1 MALGVFGAPLLRY
14 LPISSTLFHE
24 MSILP
29 RVAVALLGCLL
40 AVRAAPAFD
49 SILDRRASITTLSTS
64 QVDAFTP
71 YTFFASAAYW
81 YVGFEPSLNT
91 VIVAHQGTDSH
102 NILTLLEDADVV
114 LEPLS
119 PSLFPGI
126 SGSIEVHAGFAGE
139 QARTAADVLAAVQ
152 QAMSQFSTSTVT
164 VVGHSLGGAIALLD
178 SVGNQAFANYVDA
191 NLHLT
196 HVNNK
201 EDPVPILPGR
211 FLGFVHPAGEVHIE
225 DSNAWVACPG
235 QDNPSTL
242 CIVGDVS
249 NIFEGDV
256 SDHDGPYNGVTMGC

>member
-1 MALGVFGAPLLRY
+1 
-14 LPISSTLFHE
+14 
-24 MSILP
+24 MSVLP

-40 AVRAAPAFD
+40 AARAAPAFD
-49 SILDRRASITTLSTS
+49 SVLDRRASITTLSTS

-102 NILTLLEDADVV
+102 KILTLLEDGDAV

-126 SGSIEVHAGFAGE
+126 SASIEVHAGFAGE

-152 QAMSQFSTSTVT
+152 QAMFQFSTNTVT

-178 SVGNQAFANYVDA
+178 SVYLPLHLPSSTTFKTVTYGLPRVGNPAFANYVDA

-196 HVNNK
+196 HINNK
-201 EDPVPILPGR
+201 EDPVPILPGM
-211 FLGFVHPAGEVHIE
+211 FLGYVHPAGEVHIQ
-225 DSNAWVACPG
+225 DSGVWDACPG

-242 CIVGDVS
+242 CIVGDVP
-249 NIFEGDV
+249 NIFEGNV